1 MGWPHG
7 AKYWSDVQ
15 IEKDAKVAREIFR
28 QKRFQEPKEL
38 YLRAFENL
46 EQANKKVV
54 ALLPKILADPVD
66 PKLIASLIQEEHLLT
81 AFRYLGAPPISEA
94 DLITLIDGTLAYTH
108 IATSPERAGMI
119 RDVIR
124 HILDPKRFPWIYE
137 NRSPTPIEEEAA
149 ILASTVA
156 ASAQRT
162 QTGRRSEDRD
172 AVEGAVKAILMKLRF
187 RHIPSPRLGIQ
198 TLLGGHAPKPG
209 HFMIGCKVGDHN
221 GDIVAGLYDGRILAL
236 ECKASNSELNSRK
249 RINKEVAVDAASWI
263 RKFGEQNIVPAAA
276 IQGLFKPKYLIE
288 AQETPVVFFW
298 AHRLGDL
305 QEFIKSTRGR

>member
-1 MGWPHG
+1 MGWPQG
-7 AKYWSDVQ
+7 APLWSDAQ
-15 IEKDAKVAREIFR
+15 LKKDAKIAKEIFR

-38 YLRAFENL
+38 YLQAFERL

-54 ALLPKILADPVD
+54 PLLPQILAEPVD
-66 PKLIASLIQEEHLLT
+66 SQLIASLVQEEHLLT
-81 AFRYLGAPPISEA
+81 ALRYLGAPPISTD
-94 DLITLIDGTLAYTH
+94 DLRTMIDSTLAYTH

-119 RDVIR
+119 RDVIHR
-124 HILDPKRFPWIYE
+124 ILDPKRFPWIYE
-137 NRSPTPIEEEAA
+137 GRSPTLIEEAAA
-149 ILASTVA
+149 ILASSVA

-162 QTGRRSEDRD
+162 QTTRRSDERD
-172 AVEGAVKAILMKLRF
+172 AVEGAVKAILLSLKF
-187 RHIPSPRLGIQ
+187 RQVPPPRQGIQ
-198 TLLGGHAPKPG
+198 RLLGGDAPNPG
-209 HFMIGCKVGDHN
+209 DFMVGCKVGDHN

-263 RKFGEQNIVPAAA
+263 RKFGEQNIVAAAA

-298 AHRLGDL
+298 AHRLHDL
-305 QEFIKSTRGR
+305 KKFIVSTKRR

>member
-1 MGWPHG
+1 MGWPQG
-7 AKYWSDVQ
+7 AKHWSDAQ
-15 IEKDAKVAREIFR
+15 IQMDAKLAKDIFR
-28 QKRFQEPKEL
+28 QKRFQEPKER
-38 YLRAFENL
+38 YLKAFEEL

-54 ALLPKILADPVD
+54 ALLPQILADPVD
-66 PKLIASLIQEEHLLT
+66 PELIASLVQEEHLLT
-81 AFRYLGAPPISEA
+81 ALRYLGAPPISA
-94 DLITLIDGTLAYTH
+94 DDLKTMIDSTLAYTH
-108 IATSPERAGMI
+108 IATNPDRAGMI

-137 NRSPTPIEEEAA
+137 NRSPTPTEEAAA
-149 ILASTVA
+149 ILASSVA

-162 QTGRRSEDRD
+162 QTARRSDERD
-172 AVEGAVKAILMKLRF
+172 AVEGAVKTVLISLRF
-187 RHIPSPRLGIQ
+187 QQIRSPRQGIQ
-198 TLLGGHAPKPG
+198 TLLGGDAPKPG
-209 HFMIGCKVGDHN
+209 YFMVGCKVGDHN

-263 RKFGEQNIVPAAA
+263 RKFGEQNIVSAAA

-298 AHRLGDL
+298 AHRLQDL
-305 QEFIKSTRGR
+305 ELFIENTKRR